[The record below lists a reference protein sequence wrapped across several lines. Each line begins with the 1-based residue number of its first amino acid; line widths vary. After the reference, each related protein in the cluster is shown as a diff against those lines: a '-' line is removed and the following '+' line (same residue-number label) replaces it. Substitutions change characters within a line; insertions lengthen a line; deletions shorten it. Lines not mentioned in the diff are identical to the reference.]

1 MTYQNN
7 IAATMPAATRKLRA
21 VSASILRMIVSPLHV
36 KDSGAMVFAKL
47 GDPLELKDLE
57 E

>member
-7 IAATMPAATRKLRA
+7 IAATMPAATRNLRA
-21 VSASILRMIVSPLHV
+21 VSASILRMLVSPLHV